1 MHSALPALLS
11 CLLVLYAQGHPA
23 NRSNTCKCFKFAG
36 KINKQQIQGEPVIHE
51 PSNFC
56 PRTEIIIFT
65 ANKDKCVNPQS
76 RLGKLILT
84 NKNRHG
90 KNRAEST
97 TASSHTSWSS
107 AGL

>member
-56 PRTEIIIFT
+56 PRTEIM
-65 ANKDKCVNPQS
+65 
-76 RLGKLILT
+76 
-84 NKNRHG
+84 HG
-90 KNRAEST
+90 KNRAESM